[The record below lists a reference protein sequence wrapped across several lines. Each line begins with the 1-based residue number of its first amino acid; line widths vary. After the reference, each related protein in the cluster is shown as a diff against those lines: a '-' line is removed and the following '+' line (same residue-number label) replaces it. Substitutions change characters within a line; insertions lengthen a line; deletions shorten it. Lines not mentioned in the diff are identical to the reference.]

1 MHRNPKMRVIK
12 RAWTQEKPIGKENG
26 SSGGNVTCCGMNDT
40 STHVTGQR
48 VRPALRLDLE
58 AIWNLR
64 MTGEIAAS
72 TPEQMDG
79 KQGWYRTGR
88 GSQYL
93 NEMNSE
99 RSKN

>member
-79 KQGWYRTGR
+79 KQG
-88 GSQYL
+88 
-93 NEMNSE
+93 
-99 RSKN
+99 